1 MTSISLLVT
10 EFDGIVEIQGS
21 QRVIAVLK
29 GNPELEY
36 FLHRLFEILQD
47 LPEED
52 IEDGEVNGG
61 SNDSN

>member
-1 MTSISLLVT
+1 M
-10 EFDGIVEIQGS
+10 
-21 QRVIAVLK
+21 IAALK

-36 FLHRLFEILQD
+36 SLHRLFEILQD
-47 LPEED
+47 VPEED